1 MIQQEG
7 VVRANLLKAKV
18 KIYTLGD
25 VWVITLQISL
35 LSTNPS
41 DENLYGEV

>member
-1 MIQQEG
+1 MIPQEG
-7 VVRANLLKAKV
+7 VVSAKLPKAKV

-41 DENLYGEV
+41 DENLYGQV